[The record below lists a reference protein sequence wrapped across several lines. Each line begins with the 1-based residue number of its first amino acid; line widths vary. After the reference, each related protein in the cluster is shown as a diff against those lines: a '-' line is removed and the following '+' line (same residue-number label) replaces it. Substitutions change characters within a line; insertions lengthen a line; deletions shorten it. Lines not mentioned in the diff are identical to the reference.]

1 MSLEGKVA
9 IVTGS
14 GRNIGRSIALA
25 LAKDGADVIV
35 HARSNQ
41 SEVQSVV
48 SEITSLGRKSL
59 GLLADMGDRVAV
71 EKMMSDAL
79 GEFGRVDI
87 VVNNAAIRPHKSF
100 IDMEYEDWRN
110 VLATDL
116 DASFLTTKAALPGMI
131 ERKWG
136 RVVNFS
142 GLQAYLQINEW
153 KRT

>member
-59 GLLADMGDRVAV
+59 GLLADMVT
-71 EKMMSDAL
+71 E
-79 GEFGRVDI
+79 
-87 VVNNAAIRPHKSF
+87 
-100 IDMEYEDWRN
+100 WR
-110 VLATDL
+110 L
-116 DASFLTTKAALPGMI
+116 K
-131 ERKWG
+131 K
-136 RVVNFS
+136 
-142 GLQAYLQINEW
+142 
-153 KRT
+153 

>member
-41 SEVQSVV
+41 SEVKSVV
-48 SEITSLGRKSL
+48 SEVSALGRKSL

-100 IDMEYEDWRN
+100 IDMEYED
-110 VLATDL
+110 
-116 DASFLTTKAALPGMI
+116 
-131 ERKWG
+131 
-136 RVVNFS
+136 
-142 GLQAYLQINEW
+142 
-153 KRT
+153 